1 MGSSVRECSHHLRW
15 FSTHDDKSLH
25 AIHRKYDRRNVGA
38 LALYGRALRNS
49 DAQLLKAYVAA
60 HALRRRYHL
69 LLSEFYAQTESLSD
83 S

>member
-49 DAQLLKAYVAA
+49 DAQLLKLTSLLMLFVVGTIFFERV
-60 HALRRRYHL
+60 LRANGKLIR
-69 LLSEFYAQTESLSD
+69 
-83 S
+83 